1 MSFDSHLIHTCTI
14 ERAYQSGTNVHGLDS
29 DRYSVIAFSQA
40 CRLVVNQ
47 ERIGIS
53 ERAER
58 PVVTVYKLLLPAN
71 ANIAQKDRITAV
83 TLEDGTVM
91 SDKFVVEAILPRR
104 GRTLRHVSVSLE
116 KVA

>member
-1 MSFDSHLIHTCTI
+1 MSLDSHLIHTCTI

-29 DRYSVIAFSQA
+29 DRYAVIAESQM

-58 PVVTVYKLLLPAN
+58 PVMTTYKMLFPAGVD
-71 ANIAQKDRITAV
+71 ILQHDRV
-83 TLEDGTVM
+83 SNVLLEDGTLLTNIFSM
-91 SDKFVVEAILPRR
+91 EGILPRR
-104 GRTLRHVSVSLE
+104 GRSLRHVAVELE